1 MKYEY
6 DFSRAA
12 KNPYIAN
19 IGVQL
24 TLSLD
29 LDTAEFFEEH
39 AALNKIS
46 CEEAISQYLTDC
58 AAKKRQLSWT

>member
-6 DFSRAA
+6 DFSFAI
-12 KNPYIAN
+12 KNPYIAK

-29 LDTAEFFEEH
+29 LDTVEFFEEH
-39 AALNKIS
+39 AALTK
-46 CEEAISQYLTDC
+46 YHV
-58 AAKKRQLSWT
+58 KKQLVSI

>member
-6 DFSRAA
+6 DFSFAI
-12 KNPYIAN
+12 KNPCIAK

-29 LDTAEFFEEH
+29 LDTVEFFEEH
-39 AALNKIS
+39 AASNKIS